1 MGYERTNG
9 RLKQRKSRGRR
20 MRRWMIFKDEF
31 GWHCGSFERR
41 REGKAYLIFQRGLT
55 ACTNKVGYVPADAKS
70 LKTNKVQDAH
80 VSRIA

>member
-20 MRRWMIFKDEF
+20 MRRWMIFKVEF

-55 ACTNKVGYVPADAKS
+55 AFGYVPADAKN
-70 LKTNKVQDAH
+70 LKTNKVQGQELCQGM
-80 VSRIA
+80 RT